1 MKQLTDKPALLLMK
15 LYSFELRKYLDHEY
29 PMEKKPFQI
38 TEKQCCQCKC
48 VIQEVVLLKGFQ
60 VRNL

>member
-1 MKQLTDKPALLLMK
+1 
-15 LYSFELRKYLDHEY
+15 
-29 PMEKKPFQI
+29 MEKKPFQI

-60 VRNL
+60 VRNLENKINEIVC